1 MSLKYAKLVEWLDEK
16 ESRAQSDYS
25 LESIGAL
32 KKIVSAAMD
41 TKSENRVVHE
51 RGVRNLKAALE
62 DSPEIRE
69 YLKKELHKALEAQ
82 AQEAG

>member
-41 TKSENRVVHE
+41 TTS
-51 RGVRNLKAALE
+51 
-62 DSPEIRE
+62 
-69 YLKKELHKALEAQ
+69 
-82 AQEAG
+82 

>member
-1 MSLKYAKLVEWLDEK
+1 MSLKYAQLMDWLDEK

-32 KKIVSAAMD
+32 GKIVNAAMD
-41 TKSENRVVHE
+41 TTSENRVAHE

-62 DSPEIRE
+62 DSPEVQK
-69 YLKKELHKALEAQ
+69 YLESELNRALEDQ
-82 AQEAG
+82 AQEI